1 MLTGTLGPQTRQV
14 FAKGQQRAQHVRTS
28 PSDVECRELR
38 AGRDPAGPLATPA
51 ASLRSGAL
59 CQHAAPPWLP
69 GQLRGRPAPAA
80 KAGHPWRPSD
90 WIWMVRRASG
100 HRAPSGP
107 PPPRRGAQPPLSDVT
122 RSLQLA
128 CSPVGGTFPFLYS
141 FRL

>member
-14 FAKGQQRAQHVRTS
+14 LAKGQQRAQHVRTS

-90 WIWMVRRASG
+90 WIWRVD
-100 HRAPSGP
+100 GP
-107 PPPRRGAQPPLSDVT
+107 VAIGRPRGAQPPLSDVT